1 MLCLLLRRAQTTSTN
16 LYDSLTQICEE
27 LPDGL
32 QSSWIA
38 LAQICEELPDGDE
51 SSWIGLVGTREAY

>member
-1 MLCLLLRRAQTTSTN
+1 MIPPA
-16 LYDSLTQICEE
+16 QICEE
-27 LPDGL
+27 LPGGVE
-32 QSSWIA
+32 SSWIA